1 MSDPFSAIT
10 LRALTPRYGVEVK
23 GLQLAAL
30 TPEDGFPE
38 LRQLFEKHSLLLV
51 RDQVLSDED
60 HLRLGRMFG
69 PIEYRNADKRRPEE
83 MVSVSPVTNIKEDG
97 SLTDEMDMHTL
108 HLKANML
115 WHIDSTF
122 LPTPALTNILVARIV
137 TSEGGQTEF
146 ASTRAAFADMD
157 PELRRRLRRTSIRHH
172 YRTSRARIS
181 AELATLPMFNKWPEQ
196 RWKAVVTNPVNGE
209 ESIYVASHSFAID
222 DLSEVDSADFLDGI
236 IAFCTRPE
244 YVYSHTW
251 KAGDVL
257 ILDQRAV
264 LHRGTPWPIDQPRK
278 LSSVCVSLSDADGL
292 PSMRA

>member
-1 MSDPFSAIT
+1 MSDPFSSIT
-10 LRALTPRYGVEVK
+10 LRALTPRYGVEVE

-30 TPEDGFPE
+30 TPEEGFPE

-51 RDQVLSDED
+51 RDQLLSDED
-60 HLRLGRMFG
+60 HLRLSRMFG
-69 PIEYRNADKRRPEE
+69 PIEDRNADKRPPEE

-122 LPTPALTNILVARIV
+122 LPIPALTNILVARIV

-157 PELRRRLRRTSIRHH
+157 AELRRRLRRTSIRHH

-257 ILDQRAV
+257 IWDQRAV